1 MLYILHVNSQNLLF
15 FLNNIL
21 LREIKKTVIKHNLH
35 CSVNVKNWLR
45 FFCKIYEGAFLNQS
59 FPLYYIQE
67 IRKNYVFFVKYSHC
81 LTRSSERIFNPM
93 RYTAI
98 HSGTRFQYC
107 SVILMKYNNFSTQI
121 LMKRKN
127 LAESRMTTSI
137 TSEYSHLFW
146 ETFSPI
152 VQLL

>member
-93 RYTAI
+93 RYTAMHWI
-98 HSGTRFQYC
+98 FNIVHWIVNPIRW
-107 SVILMKYNNFSTQI
+107 
-121 LMKRKN
+121 
-127 LAESRMTTSI
+127 
-137 TSEYSHLFW
+137 TSENIQIHNCKCW
-146 ETFSPI
+146 KCMRR
-152 VQLL
+152 